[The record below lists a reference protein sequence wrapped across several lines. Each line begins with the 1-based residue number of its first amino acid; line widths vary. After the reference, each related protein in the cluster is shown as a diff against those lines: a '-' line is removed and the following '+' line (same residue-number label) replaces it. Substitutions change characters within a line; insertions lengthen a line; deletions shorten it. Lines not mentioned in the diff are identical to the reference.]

1 MFNYKTV
8 FLLLLISTFQVNA
21 IAITGNT
28 TGFFTDGDSEVN
40 LLQWGGSFSPK
51 SSIEIST
58 DSFSANDSQPFK
70 IAALTYTNNEIREVF
85 TSDVGLTIQLN
96 FTDPALT
103 DSFVFDYDLLID
115 ETSNNAN
122 NSDDTVVLIA
132 FGEADPLLANIN
144 GIDFTIKILGFKNSS
159 DEFDNFFIQPE
170 NSNSVA
176 DLYAEVTAVPV
187 PSAVWLFITAFTGLV
202 TFNNR
207 RVVNR

>member
-1 MFNYKTV
+1 MFNYKTI

-28 TGFFTDGDSEVN
+28 TGFFTDDGSEVN
-40 LLQWGGSFSPK
+40 LLQWGGSSSPK
-51 SSIEIST
+51 SSIGIST
-58 DSFSANDSQPFK
+58 GDFSANDSQPFK
-70 IAALTYTNNEIREVF
+70 IAAFTYTNNEIREVF

-96 FTDPALT
+96 FTDPAFT

-122 NSDDTVVLIA
+122 NSDDTVVLRA
-132 FGEADPLLANIN
+132 SGEAGPLLANIN
-144 GIDFTIKILGFKNSS
+144 GIDFTIKVLGFKNSS

-170 NSNSVA
+170 NSNSDA

-187 PSAVWLFITAFTGLV
+187 PSAVWLFISAFTGLLAL
-202 TFNNR
+202 NNR
-207 RVVNR
+207 RAV